1 MRKLL
6 MLLLCMPLIA
16 SLATADPPKVQ
27 KLDPKLRKA
36 PPEAAEP
43 EETAKPEK
51 SRKLD
56 PSINQDARDAA
67 LGLGKHHPVVLAEM
81 AFARTSVERGMRE
94 AFLTYLSEDSV
105 IFRPQAV
112 GGRQWFLEREDI
124 TAQLNWEPTYVEV
137 ASSGDLGFSTGP
149 FQHSRQATENNKNP
163 VVQHGHFVSVWE
175 KQLTGWRV
183 VVDHGVPHG
192 KAQKKAELEVEV
204 RKGGAMGTLAESIP
218 ALSQIDK
225 KFANVTSLELLQE
238 LYDKHA
244 TDDLRIY
251 RRNSLPVNG
260 KGHAL
265 KALPKLSVL
274 VSGGL
279 EGAGLS
285 KNGDLAYSYGN
296 GTMGTVDKD
305 QRSPATYLR
314 LWRND
319 GGQEWKLMLDL
330 VMPLPTQAAAPA
342 S

>member
-6 MLLLCMPLIA
+6 MLLLCAPLIA

-27 KLDPKLRKA
+27 RLKPKPEKA
-36 PPEAAEP
+36 PPETAES
-43 EETAKPEK
+43 EK
-51 SRKLD
+51 SRKID
-56 PSINQDARDAA
+56 PKFNQEARDAA
-67 LGLGKHHPVVLAEM
+67 LGLGKSHPMVLAEI
-81 AFARTSVERGMRE
+81 AFAQTSVERGMRE

-112 GGRQWFLEREDI
+112 GGRQWFIEREDI

-149 FQHSRQATENNKNP
+149 FQYNQQATENNKTP
-163 VVQHGHFVSVWE
+163 TVQHGHFVSVWE
-175 KQLTGWRV
+175 KQPTGWRV
-183 VVDHGVPHG
+183 VVDHGVPHR
-192 KAQKKAELEVEV
+192 KAKKKAELEVEV
-204 RKGGAMGTLAESIP
+204 REGGAMGTLAESIP
-218 ALSQIDK
+218 ALSRIDK

-244 TDDLRIY
+244 TEDLRIY
-251 RRNSLPVNG
+251 RRNFLPING

-265 KALPKLSVL
+265 KALPQLSVL

-305 QRSPATYLR
+305 QRSAATYLR
-314 LWRND
+314 LWRNED
-319 GGQEWKLMLDL
+319 GQEWKLMLDL
-330 VMPLPTQAAAPA
+330 VMPLPPQAAAPA